1 MNEQLY
7 IGMARA
13 QETAGDVQAALTILT
28 SAIKQYPES
37 ADLYLERGRIYNSL
51 GNKEAALFDLR
62 KAAEIKP
69 EIINSLNFKS
79 ENQ

>member
-7 IGMARA
+7 IGMAQA
-13 QETAGDVQAALTILT
+13 QEAAGDVQAALTILT

-69 EIINSLNFKS
+69 EMFEGITQQFNN
-79 ENQ
+79 